1 MSKRVTHGSTRKNAE
16 RLRAGLLLLAIFLMV
31 ALPACGQGC
40 SMCYNNAAAA
50 DAHERAA
57 LRKGIVALGTPAV
70 LFMGVIGLVA
80 YRSKR
85 DD

>member
-1 MSKRVTHGSTRKNAE
+1 MKKSVSRGRTRKNAE
-16 RLRAGLLLLAIFLMV
+16 RFRAGLLLLAICLMV

-70 LFMGVIGLVA
+70 LFMGVIGWVA
-80 YRSKR
+80 YRSNR
-85 DD
+85 EE